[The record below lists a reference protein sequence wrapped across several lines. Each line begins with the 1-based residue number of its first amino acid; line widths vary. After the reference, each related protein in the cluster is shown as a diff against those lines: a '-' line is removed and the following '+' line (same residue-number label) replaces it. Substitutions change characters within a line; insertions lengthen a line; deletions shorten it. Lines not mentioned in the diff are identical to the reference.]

1 MNARKTNRR
10 EFLGLTGA
18 SLVGLAMT
26 AGALSLPGSLA
37 VPVAAAAT
45 ERKPHIEEWILTT
58 GQASLSPSIYKNALE
73 VITGNQATGGKP
85 KSSKGGRS
93 SK

>member
-10 EFLGLTGA
+10 EFLGLTGV

-37 VPVAAAAT
+37 APVAAA
-45 ERKPHIEEWILTT
+45 ERKPPIEEWLLGT
-58 GQASLSPSIYKNALE
+58 GRPSLSPGIYNNTLE
-73 VITGNQATGGKP
+73 VITGSQQQTGGKP
-85 KSSKGGRS
+85 KTSKGGRS
-93 SK
+93 RK

>member
-37 VPVAAAAT
+37 VPVATA
-45 ERKPHIEEWILTT
+45 ERKPHIEEWLLTT
-58 GQASLSPSIYKNALE
+58 GRPSLSPGIYDNALE
-73 VITGNQATGGKP
+73 VITGSQQTGGKP
-85 KSSKGGRS
+85 KSSRGGRS
-93 SK
+93 RK